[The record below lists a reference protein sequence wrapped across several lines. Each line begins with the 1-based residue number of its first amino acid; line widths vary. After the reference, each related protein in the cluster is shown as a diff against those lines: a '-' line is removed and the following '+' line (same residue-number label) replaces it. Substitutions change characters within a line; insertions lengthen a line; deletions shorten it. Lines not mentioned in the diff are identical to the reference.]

1 VSHLCR
7 ADKNEHGRDR
17 GCPGA
22 GHGWRGDDG
31 GRRVHTVR
39 HGQGSPEGTAQ
50 LETAGVGITGL
61 TTYDQ
66 DGTPEHGHQHNRRDF
81 EPHAINAVVVR
92 KWNGK
97 DDGPVGKSVFL
108 TSASVQEPLK
118 PFDDDDRRLI
128 KNCGIKG
135 AKQQ

>member
-1 VSHLCR
+1 MAVTEDAR
-7 ADKNEHGRDR
+7 AQAT
-17 GCPGA
+17 A
-22 GHGWRGDDG
+22 GEEMTV

-39 HGQGSPEGTAQ
+39 HGQGSPAGTAQ

-97 DDGPVGKSVFL
+97 DYGPVGKAVFL

-135 AKQQ
+135 AKHQWELGPSLAET